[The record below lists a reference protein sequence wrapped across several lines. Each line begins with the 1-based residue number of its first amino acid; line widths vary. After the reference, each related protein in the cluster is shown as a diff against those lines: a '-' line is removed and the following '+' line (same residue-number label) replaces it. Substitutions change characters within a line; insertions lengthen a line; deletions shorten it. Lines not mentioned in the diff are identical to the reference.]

1 MFFYIFWIVSYLVMK
16 LAELIDVVTGSI
28 FKKYFAWFG
37 GLGVTSGRFL
47 IYQPTTIKA
56 KYEFQYLLSLEATH
70 WYKQKK

>member
-47 IYQPTTIKA
+47 IYQPTQSKPSMNFSI
-56 KYEFQYLLSLEATH
+56 YFL
-70 WYKQKK
+70 

>member
-1 MFFYIFWIVSYLVMK
+1 MK
-16 LAELIDVVTGSI
+16 LAELIDVVIGSI

-47 IYQPTTIKA
+47 IYRPTTIKA
-56 KYEFQYLLSLEATH
+56 KYEFQYLLSFFSEATH